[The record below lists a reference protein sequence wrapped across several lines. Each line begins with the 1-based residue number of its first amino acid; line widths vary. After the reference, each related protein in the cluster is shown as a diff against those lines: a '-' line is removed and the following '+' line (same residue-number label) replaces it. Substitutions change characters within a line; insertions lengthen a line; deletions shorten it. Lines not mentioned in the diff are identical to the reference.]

1 MENIKQ
7 QIEELRKQLKESYK
21 ENRKQIWKLEE
32 VLQQQVNKPKI
43 EVGKVY
49 DIQFNMKK
57 DINYIVGMIT
67 KIDFDGKIWFF
78 GFKYNGYTENDYFV
92 HYDNVKSVTYVTK
105 EEWETA
111 LTKHAD
117 KIYEGVEKVD
127 RSCIDISLDP
137 IVKFRPYQ
145 DSSFDEDGF
154 MYKGRY
160 VMNSSGVWAKPC
172 EKIDCDLN
180 IQNGRA
186 IFKTPNLEDGKY
198 KLVKVG

>member
-7 QIEELRKQLKESYK
+7 QMEEVRQLGEELKESFIK
-21 ENRKQIWKLEE
+21 SIEVVNDKLNKLE
-32 VLQQQVNKPKI
+32 QQVNKPKI
-43 EVGKVY
+43 EVGKWYKVNDCDY
-49 DIQFNMKK
+49 LC
-57 DINYIVGMIT
+57 GL
-67 KIDFDGKIWFF
+67 WFEKEYRDTCLNSSYSF
-78 GFKYNGYTENDYFV
+78 GFGNYSGDFYELAWRCKKKKLADE
-92 HYDNVKSVTYVTK
+92 K
-105 EEWETA
+105 EVLAA

-172 EKIDCDLN
+172 VSLKKMTIEDIEKEL
-180 IQNGRA
+180 G
-186 IFKTPNLEDGKY
+186 Y
-198 KLVKVG
+198 KFELIK

>member
-7 QIEELRKQLKESYK
+7 QISDLKYQTGFIINQIKQ
-21 ENRKQIWKLEE
+21 
-32 VLQQQVNKPKI
+32 LQQQVNKPKI

-49 DIQFNMKK
+49 LIEYNDCTIKAFITDKTRRRYNYFGFFN
-57 DINYIVGMIT
+57 DDF
-67 KIDFDGKIWFF
+67 KIDYCDIDD
-78 GFKYNGYTENDYFV
+78 ENV
-92 HYDNVKSVTYVTK
+92 RELTK
-105 EEWETA
+105 EEWKTA

-117 KIYEGVEKVD
+117 KLFEGVEKVD

-172 EKIDCDLN
+172 VSLKKMTIEDIEKEL
-180 IQNGRA
+180 G
-186 IFKTPNLEDGKY
+186 Y
-198 KLVKVG
+198 KFELIK